1 MGLLADIQGGVLAD
15 RIFSAMDLNGNGAV
29 DFPEYLAYISVMIKG
44 DLEEKAEQTYRL
56 ITFGKDR
63 NIEYCDLE

>member
-1 MGLLADIQGGVLAD
+1 MGLLADIQGGVLAE

-44 DLEEKAEQTYRL
+44 DLEEKAE
-56 ITFGKDR
+56 
-63 NIEYCDLE
+63 